1 MGMRPALVL
10 LVLAGCTGG
19 QTGEIT
25 ELSLCERVVERVP
38 LADLPAD
45 TREALDRAIARHE
58 TALAWSD
65 GPTTT
70 AVVDPELETDTA
82 DRVGPHPCQPIVR
95 VPVAIQVST
104 ADGRI
109 DLVVRGLADVAGDVV
124 TMQGGAHV
132 TSLNGRDQLEAET
145 EVWLW
150 IEPTT
155 EGLSGELTLDGLP
168 AAAF

>member
-1 MGMRPALVL
+1 MRPALVL

-38 LADLPAD
+38 LADLPMH
-45 TREALDRAIARHE
+45 TREALDSATARHE
-58 TALAWSD
+58 TALTWSD
-65 GPTTT
+65 GAAT
-70 AVVDPELETDTA
+70 VVVADPELATATA
-82 DRVGPHPCQPIVR
+82 DRLGPHPCQPVVR
-95 VPVAIQVST
+95 VPVAIPIST

-109 DLVVRGLADVAGDVV
+109 DLVVHGLADVAGDVV

-150 IEPTT
+150 IEQTADSF
-155 EGLSGELTLDGLP
+155 GGELSLDGIP
-168 AAAF
+168 VAAF